1 MRVTA
6 DTNILVRAIAED
18 DPVQARLAQTLLA
31 EAELIALPLPV
42 LCELVW
48 VLAKG
53 YAARGGE
60 IAALLRRL
68 IDRANVAV
76 DRPAAEAGIRMLEAG
91 GDFAD
96 GAIAFAGRA
105 LGAESFVSFDRRA
118 VRLLAA
124 AGVAARAPD

>member
-1 MRVTA
+1 MRITA

-18 DPVQARLAQTLLA
+18 DPAQARLAQTLLA
-31 EAELIALPLPV
+31 EAELIALPLPLPV
-42 LCELVW
+42 LCELVS

-60 IAALLRRL
+60 IASLLRRL
-68 IDRANVAV
+68 IDSANVAV
-76 DRPAAEAGIRMLEAG
+76 DRPAVEAGLRMLQAG

-105 LGAESFVSFDRRA
+105 LGAESFVSFDR
-118 VRLLAA
+118 
-124 AGVAARAPD
+124 